1 MKVISIA
8 NQKGGVSKTTS
19 AINIAYYLAEFGYK
33 TLLIDFDP
41 QSSASSGLGFR
52 RVEKS
57 VYDLLYGVAVEEVI
71 KQSEGKNLFVLP
83 SNQNLAAFEFEAMV
97 VDRKESKLKDLIQSL
112 KGYDFL
118 IIDCPPSLGL
128 LTINA
133 LVASEYILIPVQTEF
148 FALEGLSLLLETAAK
163 VKKRWNLKLE
173 ILGIILTMCDKR
185 NMHHKE
191 VIFDIK
197 HHFGSK
203 VFNLEIRRNVRLA
216 EASSFG
222 KSIGEYDKKSVGAL
236 LYKEITKEMLKRLNL
251 DPKIKQKEEK

>member
-1 MKVISIA
+1 MKIISIA
-8 NQKGGVSKTTS
+8 NQKGGVAKTTS
-19 AINIAYYLAEFGYK
+19 AINLSCYLAEFGYK

-41 QSSASSGLGFR
+41 QSSASSGLGLR

-57 VYDLLYGVAVEEVI
+57 IYDLLYGTMKLEDVVQ
-71 KQSEGKNLFVLP
+71 KTSLDNLMILP
-83 SNQNLAAFEFEAMV
+83 SNQNLAAFEFEAML
-97 VDRKESKLKDLIQSL
+97 VDRKESKLKDLISSIE
-112 KGYDFL
+112 GFDFV

-133 LVASEYILIPVQTEF
+133 LVASEHILIPVQTEF

-185 NMHHKE
+185 NMHHRE

-197 HHFGSK
+197 HHFGPK
-203 VFNLEIRRNVRLA
+203 VFEIEVRRNIRLA

-222 KSIGEYDKKSVGAL
+222 KSIAEYDHRSIGAK
-236 LYKEITKEMLKRLNL
+236 LYKDIVKELLKRLNI
-251 DPKIKQKEEK
+251 IK

>member
-8 NQKGGVSKTTS
+8 NQKGGVAKTTS
-19 AINIAYYLAEFGYK
+19 AVNIAYYLAEFGYR

-41 QSSASSGLGFR
+41 QSSASSALGYR

-57 VYDLLYGVAVEEVI
+57 IYNVLYGASIEEVV
-71 KQSEGKNLFVLP
+71 KQTEDPNLFVLP

-112 KGYDFL
+112 KGYDFV

-133 LVASEYILIPVQTEF
+133 LVASEHILIPVQTEF

-185 NMHHKE
+185 NMHHRE

-197 HHFGSK
+197 HHFGPK
-203 VFNLEIRRNVRLA
+203 VFNLEIRRNIRLA

-222 KSIGEYDKKSVGAL
+222 KSIGQYDKRSIGAI
-236 LYKEITKEMLKRLNL
+236 LYEEIVKEMLKRLGIDL
-251 DPKIKQKEEK
+251 KSKEEK

>member
-1 MKVISIA
+1 MKIISIA
-8 NQKGGVSKTTS
+8 NQKGGVAKTTS
-19 AINIAYYLAEFGYK
+19 AINISSYLAEYGYK

-41 QSSASSGLGFR
+41 QASASSGLGFR

-57 VYDLLYGVAVEEVI
+57 IYDVFYGALIDNVI
-71 KQSEGKNLFVLP
+71 LSTDITNLKLLP
-83 SNQNLAAFEFEAMV
+83 SNQNLAAFEFEAMLA
-97 VDRKESKLKDLIQSL
+97 DRRESKLKDILYPL
-112 KGYDFL
+112 NGFDFV

-133 LVASEYILIPVQTEF
+133 LVASSNILIPVQTEF

-185 NMHHKE
+185 SMHHRE

-203 VFNLEIRRNVRLA
+203 VFPVEVRRNIRLA
-216 EASSFG
+216 EATSFG
-222 KSIGEYDKKSVGAL
+222 KSIGLYDKHSVGAN
-236 LYKEITKEMLKRLNL
+236 LYNDITKELLERLKLKR
-251 DPKIKQKEEK
+251 KI